1 MKKIPTIFKRNPDNM
16 KEVLPEWDDKCLWVR
31 DGEGTPTR
39 KYDGSCCKIDK
50 DGFWKRREVK
60 KGKKIPEGFIL
71 EEEDPNTGKKFG
83 WVPVD
88 KDSPEDKWFREAFS
102 NELVRISGKLFW
114 DYHMSGEFIF
124 EVTKNL
130 LEEGKTPNEFGYD
143 KYYGTYELVG
153 PKIQG
158 NPERRVKHELI
169 SHEYS
174 DPYEIP
180 NRTFEGI
187 KEFMRDLDI
196 EGIVFH
202 HPDGRMAKIK
212 KKDFGMTRNSA

>member
-1 MKKIPTIFKRNPDNM
+1 MKKILTIFKRNPDNM
-16 KEVLPEWDDKCLWVR
+16 KEVLPEWNDKCLWVR

-39 KYDGSCCKIDK
+39 KYDGLCCKIDK

-60 KGKKIPEGFIL
+60 KDKKIPEGFIL

-102 NELVRISGKLFW
+102 NEIVRVCGKDSSDPHW
-114 DYHMSGEFIF
+114 NGDEVIGNIKF
-124 EVTKNL
+124 E
-130 LEEGKTPNEFGYD
+130 LEHGDVQKAIKFFE
-143 KYYGTYELVG
+143 TYELVG

-158 NPERRVKHELI
+158 NPERRIKHELI
-169 SHEYS
+169 SHDYAE
-174 DPYEIP
+174 PYEIS

-212 KKDFGMTRNSA
+212 KKDFGMSRNSA